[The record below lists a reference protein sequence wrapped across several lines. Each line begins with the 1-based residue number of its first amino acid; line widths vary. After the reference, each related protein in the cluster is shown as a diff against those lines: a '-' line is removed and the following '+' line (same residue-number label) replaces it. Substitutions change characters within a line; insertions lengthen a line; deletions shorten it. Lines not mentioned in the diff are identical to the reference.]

1 MSEPIYRIP
10 AIFGQNTVSH
20 FNWKGTQLS
29 FLRVH
34 LTQVTVCLLFG
45 LKCAENQLQD
55 VGVCGAAADSV
66 LTQEKQRKATCA
78 LSL

>member
-29 FLRVH
+29 FMRVH

-45 LKCAENQLQD
+45 SKCAEN
-55 VGVCGAAADSV
+55 
-66 LTQEKQRKATCA
+66 
-78 LSL
+78 